1 MLYEGNFFLNVLCN
15 SVHQLILYKI
25 NLMKRISFFSCLLLV
40 TVTAFAFSTRT
51 ITGTVTD
58 DAGNPIIAY
67 ISVKGTG
74 KGVSTAV
81 NGSFR
86 IGVSGN
92 TAVLVVTSLGYQ
104 QKEVA
109 VGKDSKLSIR
119 LQLSSEKLE
128 EVVVVGLSAQTRKEI
143 AAASQVLAERKMQ
156 NLGALNSAVTPGNSS
171 NLKIR
176 GKSSGIN
183 IGGYFPDGYRDR
195 NFNREGYDH
204 ITDNSFLKV
213 SDNPQSTFSIDV
225 DAASYSNVR
234 RILKSGQ
241 LPEEGAVR
249 IEEMINYFSYEY
261 AQPTGKDPFAVH
273 TETAVCPW
281 NTKHQLLL
289 IGLQGKKIDVS
300 KLPPSNLTFLIDV
313 SGSMM
318 APNRLPLVKE
328 SLKLLV
334 AQLREEDKV
343 SIVAYAGNAGLV
355 LDATSGEN
363 KITIKEAIDRLE
375 AGGSTAGGDGIKL
388 AYKIARENFN
398 RQGNNRVILC
408 TDGDFNVG
416 MSSDDALERLI
427 DGERKSGV
435 YLTVLGY
442 GTGNYQDAKMQKLA
456 DKGNG
461 NHAYIDGISEAKKVL
476 INEFGGTL
484 FTIAKDVKLQLEFNP
499 AKVKGYRLIGY
510 ENRMLAREDFNN
522 DKKDAGDMGSGHTV
536 TALYELVPPGV
547 DMPETASVDSLRYQT
562 ILNAVSTKQNK
573 YADELLT
580 IKLRYK
586 QPNSDNSNLISHA
599 VKDKPVSIEQTTDNF
614 RFAASVASF
623 GMLLR
628 KSEYKGN
635 SSYQSARS
643 LAANALGRDEE
654 GYRKEFIQLI
664 DAASAINR
672 RKEVAFVGEKE

>member
-1 MLYEGNFFLNVLCN
+1 
-15 SVHQLILYKI
+15 
-25 NLMKRISFFSCLLLV
+25 MKRIFFSSFLLLV
-40 TVTAFAFSTRT
+40 TVVALAFSTIT
-51 ITGTVTD
+51 ITGTVMD

-67 ISVKGTG
+67 ISVKGTE
-74 KGVSTAV
+74 KKISTAV

-86 IGVSGN
+86 MDVPGK
-92 TAVLVVTSLGYQ
+92 TAVLVITALGYQ
-104 QKEVA
+104 QKEIL
-109 VGKDSKLSIR
+109 VGKQTKLYIR
-119 LQLSSEKLE
+119 LQLSAEKLE
-128 EVVVVGLSAQTRKEI
+128 EIVIGRGALTSKEAATYDMAYYQYKTNGGAAI
-143 AAASQVLAERKMQ
+143 NPSLAKAAS
-156 NLGALNSAVTPGNSS
+156 PGIV
-171 NLKIR
+171 K
-176 GKSSGIN
+176 KDQKYFW
-183 IGGYFPDGYRDR
+183 GGNPGTNTGRHFPNGYQDKELS
-195 NFNREGYDH
+195 REGYDH
-204 ITDNSFLKV
+204 ITDNSFVKV

-234 RILKSGQ
+234 RILKTGQ

-300 KLPPSNLTFLIDV
+300 KLPPSNLIFLIDV

-318 APNRLPLVKE
+318 TQDRLPLVKE
-328 SLKLLV
+328 SLKLLTE
-334 AQLREEDKV
+334 QLREEDKV
-343 SIVAYAGNAGLV
+343 AIVAYAGNAGLV
-355 LDATSGEN
+355 LNATSGEN

-398 RQGNNRVILC
+398 REGNNRVILC

-427 DGERKSGV
+427 EGERKSGV

-499 AKVKGYRLIGY
+499 SKVKGYRLIGY
-510 ENRMLAREDFNN
+510 ENRMLAKEDFNN
-522 DKKDAGDMGSGHTV
+522 EKKDAGDMGSGHTV

-547 DMPETASVDSLRYQT
+547 DMPETSTVDSLRYQVVP
-562 ILNAVSTKQNK
+562 NAVNTMQNK
-573 YADELLT
+573 YADELLN

-586 QPNSDNSNLISHA
+586 QPDSDNSKLLSYA
-599 VKDKPVSIEQTTDNF
+599 VKEKPVSIEQASENL

-628 KSEYKGN
+628 KSEHKGN

-643 LAANALGRDEE
+643 LAANALGRDTE

-672 RKEVAFVGEKE
+672 RKEIALRGEKE